1 MSYTFQ
7 TVESSIFSDINDST
21 FSSKIQIN
29 FGGGFQ
35 LVFLSLLDVTYY
47 FIYLKKIDIPR
58 IRKSVH

>member
-29 FGGGFQ
+29 FGGR
-35 LVFLSLLDVTYY
+35 FLISFFKSLRCNLLLY
-47 FIYLKKIDIPR
+47 ILKKDR
-58 IRKSVH
+58 HS